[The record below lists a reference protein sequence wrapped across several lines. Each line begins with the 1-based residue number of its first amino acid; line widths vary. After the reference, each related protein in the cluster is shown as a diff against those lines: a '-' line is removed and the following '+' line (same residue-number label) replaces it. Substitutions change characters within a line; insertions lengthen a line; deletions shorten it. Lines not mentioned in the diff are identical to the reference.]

1 MNPMEAIAE
10 RQNSGESAWMARQ
23 LDYAKQQ
30 AASKGAP
37 LRADE
42 VALRIRLRQALGE
55 SGMDVLIVFGDDNF
69 TYVTGA
75 ALPFAPEIPDRRA
88 VALQSVGGESVV
100 ICPLDWAEA
109 IREQGWAGQI
119 NVYDESSASAHDAL
133 VRSLVHA
140 LEALGLGRGRA
151 GVDMARVP
159 LSIEQKLRQ
168 ALPQLEWVPADE
180 QLRGL
185 RLVKLES
192 EIALLETAALHSEK
206 GLVSALNHTEGTIDA
221 ISYAVWEFTERVR
234 VHVGEFGGCATGHVA
249 AMQGGD
255 ASLYF
260 VPPHGVL
267 REGNLVRVEVTNM
280 HAGYWSNAART
291 VVVGEPTAAQ
301 LQAYRDNVQLKAAA
315 VAMLKPGVP
324 CSEVYAAVQ
333 KRSDEEGIWFWREVG
348 VGHGVGTS
356 EREAPYLDP
365 SDSMPL
371 APGMVVMVGVYTRG
385 PEGEL
390 IVSKDT
396 FAIQPDGPRLLSW
409 YRNWD
414 RLYAITGSTARHG

>member
-1 MNPMEAIAE
+1 MNPVASIEE

-23 LDYAKQQ
+23 LDHANQQ
-30 AASKGAP
+30 AASKVTP
-37 LRADE
+37 LRADD
-42 VALRIRLRQALGE
+42 VAKRTRLRQALGE

-75 ALPFAPEIPDRRA
+75 ALPFAPETPDRRA
-88 VALQSVGGESVV
+88 VVFQRTDGESGI
-100 ICPLDWAEA
+100 ICPFDWAEA
-109 IREQGWAGQI
+109 IREQGWPGQI
-119 NVYDESSASAHDAL
+119 DVYDESSASAHDAP
-133 VRSLVHA
+133 VQSLVHT
-140 LEALGLGRGRA
+140 LEAMGLGRGRA

-159 LSIEQKLRQ
+159 LSIEQQLRQ
-168 ALPQLEWVPADE
+168 ALPQLELVPADAL
-180 QLRGL
+180 LRGL
-185 RLVKLES
+185 RMVKLES
-192 EIALLETAALHSEK
+192 EIALLEAVALHSEK

-301 LQAYRDNVQLKAAA
+301 LQAYRDNIWLKAAA
-315 VAMLKPGVP
+315 VAILKPGVP
-324 CSEVYAAVQ
+324 CSQVYAAVQ
-333 KRSDEEGIWFWREVG
+333 GRSDEEGIWFWREAG

-356 EREAPYLDP
+356 EREAPYLDS
-365 SDSMPL
+365 SDSTPL

-385 PEGEL
+385 RRA
-390 IVSKDT
+390 S
-396 FAIQPDGPRLLSW
+396 
-409 YRNWD
+409 
-414 RLYAITGSTARHG
+414 

>member
-1 MNPMEAIAE
+1 MNSVAPIAE

-23 LDYAKQQ
+23 LDHSRQQ
-30 AASKGAP
+30 SASKGTP
-37 LRADE
+37 LRADD
-42 VALRIRLRQALGE
+42 VAKRTRLQRALGE
-55 SGMDVLIVFGDDNF
+55 SGMDVLIIFGDDNF

-88 VALQSVGGESVV
+88 AVVQHADGESVI

-109 IREQGWAGQI
+109 IQQQGWSGRI
-119 NVYDESSASAHDAL
+119 DVYSESNASAHDAL
-133 VRSLVHA
+133 ARSLVHT
-140 LEALGLGRGRA
+140 LEALGFGRGRA
-151 GVDMARVP
+151 GVDMARIP
-159 LSIEQKLRQ
+159 LSIQQQLRQ
-168 ALPQLEWVPADE
+168 ALPQLELVPADE
-180 QLRGL
+180 QLSGL
-185 RLVKLES
+185 RMIKLES
-192 EIALLETAALHSEK
+192 EVALLETAALHSEK
-206 GLVSALNHTEGTIDA
+206 GTVSALNHTEGTIDA

-234 VHVGEFGGCATGHVA
+234 VHVGEFGGCVTGHVA
-249 AMQGGD
+249 AMQGKD
-255 ASLYF
+255 AGLYF

-267 REGNLVRVEVTNM
+267 REGNLVRLEVTNM
-280 HAGYWSNAART
+280 YAGYWSNAART

-301 LQAYRDNVQLKAAA
+301 LQAYRDNIHLKAAA

-333 KRSDEEGIWFWREVG
+333 RRSDEQGVWFWREAG

-356 EREAPYLDP
+356 EREAPYLDS
-365 SDSMPL
+365 SDATPL

-396 FAIQPDGPRLLSW
+396 FAIQPDSPRLLSW

>member
-1 MNPMEAIAE
+1 MNPVESIAE

-37 LRADE
+37 LRAGE
-42 VALRIRLRQALGE
+42 VALRTKLQQALGE

-88 VALQSVGGESVV
+88 VLLQRADGESGI
-100 ICPLDWAEA
+100 ICPLDWTEA
-109 IREQGWAGQI
+109 IREQGWPGQI
-119 NVYDESSASAHDAL
+119 DVYDESSASTHDAL

-140 LEALGLGRGRA
+140 LKALGLDRGRA

-168 ALPQLEWVPADE
+168 ALPQLEFVPADE
-180 QLRGL
+180 QIRGL
-185 RLVKLES
+185 RMIKLES
-192 EIALLETAALHSEK
+192 EIVLLETAALHSEK
-206 GLVSALNHTEGTIDA
+206 GLVSAFNHTEGTIDA
-221 ISYAVWEFTERVR
+221 ISYAVWEFSERVR

-291 VVVGEPTAAQ
+291 VVVGEPTADQ
-301 LQAYRDNVQLKAAA
+301 LRAYRDNIWLKAAA

-333 KRSDEEGIWFWREVG
+333 GRSDEKGIWFWREAG

-356 EREAPYLDP
+356 EREAPYLDS
-365 SDSMPL
+365 SDSTPL

>member
-1 MNPMEAIAE
+1 MNPVEPIAE
-10 RQNSGESAWMARQ
+10 RQNSGESAWVARQ
-23 LDYAKQQ
+23 LDHAKQQ
-30 AASKGAP
+30 AASEGTP
-37 LRADE
+37 LRADD
-42 VALRIRLRQALGE
+42 VALRTRLRQALGE

-88 VALQSVGGESVV
+88 VVLQRADGVSVI
-100 ICPLDWAEA
+100 ICPFDWAEA
-109 IREQGWAGQI
+109 IRQQGWPGQI
-119 NVYDESSASAHDAL
+119 DVYDESSASAHDAL
-133 VRSLVHA
+133 GCSLVHV

-168 ALPQLEWVPADE
+168 ALPQLELVPADE
-180 QLRGL
+180 QLGGL
-185 RLVKLES
+185 RMVKLES
-192 EIALLETAALHSEK
+192 EITLLETAALHSEK
-206 GLVSALNHTEGTIDA
+206 GMVSALNHTEGTIDA
-221 ISYAVWEFTERVR
+221 ISYAVWEFTERLR

-249 AMQGGD
+249 AMQGRD

-260 VPPHGVL
+260 VSPHGVL
-267 REGNLVRVEVTNM
+267 REGNLVRLEATNM

-291 VVVGEPTAAQ
+291 MVVGEPTAAQ
-301 LQAYRDNVQLKAAA
+301 FQAYRDNIWLKAAA

-333 KRSDEEGIWFWREVG
+333 RRADEKGIWFWREAG

-356 EREAPYLDP
+356 EREAPYLDA
-365 SDSMPL
+365 SDSTPL
-371 APGMVVMVGVYTRG
+371 APGMVVMVGVYTCG
-385 PEGEL
+385 PEDEL

>member
-1 MNPMEAIAE
+1 M
-10 RQNSGESAWMARQ
+10 
-23 LDYAKQQ
+23 
-30 AASKGAP
+30 
-37 LRADE
+37 
-42 VALRIRLRQALGE
+42 
-55 SGMDVLIVFGDDNF
+55 
-69 TYVTGA
+69 
-75 ALPFAPEIPDRRA
+75 
-88 VALQSVGGESVV
+88 
-100 ICPLDWAEA
+100 
-109 IREQGWAGQI
+109 
-119 NVYDESSASAHDAL
+119 
-133 VRSLVHA
+133 
-140 LEALGLGRGRA
+140 
-151 GVDMARVP
+151 
-159 LSIEQKLRQ
+159 
-168 ALPQLEWVPADE
+168 
-180 QLRGL
+180 
-185 RLVKLES
+185 
-192 EIALLETAALHSEK
+192 HSEK

-267 REGNLVRVEVTNM
+267 REGNLLRLEVTNM

-301 LQAYRDNVQLKAAA
+301 LQAYRDNIQLKAAA
-315 VAMLKPGVP
+315 VAMLQPGIP

-333 KRSDEEGIWFWREVG
+333 KRSDETGIWFWREAG

-365 SDSMPL
+365 SDATLL